1 VSPVKNG
8 EENKDEPEE
17 LDEVDAD
24 TLAKQQQEQDAMVE
38 EQKQAR
44 PLLQKQNEMS
54 LQQNQPVLVDND
66 QELDKILEVSYDLIC
81 QKGAT
86 NGLNNCS

>member
-1 VSPVKNG
+1 MKNG
-8 EENKDEPEE
+8 EDNKDEPEE
-17 LDEVDAD
+17 LDKVDAD

-66 QELDKILEVSYDLIC
+66 QELDKILEVCCGVYS
-81 QKGAT
+81 
-86 NGLNNCS
+86 

>member
-1 VSPVKNG
+1 M
-8 EENKDEPEE
+8 
-17 LDEVDAD
+17 DAD

-54 LQQNQPVLVDND
+54 LLQDQPVLVDND
-66 QELDKILEVSYDLIC
+66 EELDKILEVWAYAAMKNAMSLHLLITILVHVAAHLDSPR
-81 QKGAT
+81 GA
-86 NGLNNCS
+86 

>member
-1 VSPVKNG
+1 M
-8 EENKDEPEE
+8 
-17 LDEVDAD
+17 DAD

-54 LQQNQPVLVDND
+54 LLQNQPVLVDND
-66 QELDKILEVSYDLIC
+66 EELDQILEVRKVSQGTAACYISVSHFWVVISDSSRGSSSL
-81 QKGAT
+81 
-86 NGLNNCS
+86 L